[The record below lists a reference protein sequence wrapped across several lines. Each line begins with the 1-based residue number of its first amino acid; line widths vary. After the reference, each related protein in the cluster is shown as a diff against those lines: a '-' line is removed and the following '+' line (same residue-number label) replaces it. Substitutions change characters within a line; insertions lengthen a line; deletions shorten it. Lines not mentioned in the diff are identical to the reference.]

1 MIVQRALFMLG
12 LCFCIGSINGVLAM
26 VGGQL
31 GRWLAS
37 PHSSQGIPEPP
48 VIFLAMGVPILFWLC
63 VLVPLCLQLFGVV
76 RTHPFLRDITSRIW
90 ISAVIAGLFLSWII
104 GMLFI
109 ALPNAIGA
117 IAGVACWPVLL
128 LLVRKPLGWT
138 VLCLILGGI
147 FGYLMW
153 GEFIR
158 VDAIFPQA
166 FINSAGLY
174 FSIGL
179 PALVGVLPVPLIF
192 LLAPDAESPPQPSPY
207 AHLCS
212 GCDYDLRDLPDSI
225 AQCPECGAVIPRA

>member
-1 MIVQRALFMLG
+1 MLG

-26 VGGQL
+26 VAGQL
-31 GRWLAS
+31 SQWLER
-37 PHSSQGIPEPP
+37 PPSSRGLPEPI
-48 VIFLAMGVPILFWLC
+48 VIFAAMGVPILFWLC
-63 VLVPLCLQLFGVV
+63 VLVPLYLQLFGVV
-76 RTHPFLRDITSRIW
+76 RTHAFLRDVTSIVW
-90 ISAVIAGLFLSWII
+90 ICALIFGLFLSWIV
-104 GMLFI
+104 GVLFVVI
-109 ALPNAIGA
+109 PNVLGA

-179 PALVGVLPVPLIF
+179 PALVAVLPVPLILF
-192 LLAPDAESPPQPSPY
+192 LVPDAPPPPQPVPY

-212 GCDYDLRDLPDSI
+212 GCDYDLRNLPDSTTI
-225 AQCPECGAVIPRA
+225 CPECGTAIPADRTQ